1 MYIIANEN
9 DSHYH
14 YYLIIR
20 DKMKNLL
27 KLTLLLN
34 MFLAAQENDVNTS
47 DSDVEEVV
55 VKGNVLYTDQ
65 VNALKTPV
73 PVLDVPQSVSIITDE
88 DIRKQGFREISDIVR
103 YIPGVNTSQGEGH
116 RDAVVFRGVRSTAD
130 FYMDGVR
137 DDVQY
142 YRSLYNLE
150 QVEVLRGPN
159 ALLFGRG
166 GTGGIINRVTKK
178 AVVGEDFGSA
188 DVGTDTFGSL
198 DLALDYNV
206 SGTDDSAFRINIH
219 TDSLANDRN
228 FYDGDRVGINPTM
241 KFVMSDDTTLD
252 LSYEYIDHERFID
265 RGIPTING
273 APDESLSDIVFG
285 TPEINTTTVEAT
297 IFRGTVSH
305 VFSDTRKGN
314 LTVHSS
320 SFEKMYQN
328 LYASGYD
335 GTLVTMDGYRDPT
348 ERDKLIISGNLVNE
362 INVGSVKHTILV
374 GAELIDTE
382 NNNLRYDTF
391 WSTTSDD
398 NEVFDITRPM
408 DFTVNADG
416 IATSVDFT
424 TSLKS
429 KTSSDIKVTS
439 LYIQDQIDLSDN
451 IKLMIGGR
459 HDTFDITVADIKNM
473 TSESRKDTEFSPRAG
488 LVFKPS
494 EEMSLYWSFS
504 QSFLPRSGEQYKA
517 LSATSARLDPDVFES
532 NEVGLK
538 YDISPRLNLTLSY
551 FNSEQTRAERDND
564 TGENSEV
571 RGLTVDGLEVQLK
584 GQLTDRLDVMVGYSS
599 LDGETS
605 SGGEPREIPDHT
617 FSLYA
622 KYQVSDKLGWAF
634 GMTRQGESKIKD
646 NNPGLVLPEY
656 TRLDLGAYYKLSNG
670 LELQVNIENL
680 SDELYFPHSHSTHQ
694 ASVGEPFNARVSVRK
709 QF

>member
-1 MYIIANEN
+1 MKKILQLTF
-9 DSHYH
+9 
-14 YYLIIR
+14 LI
-20 DKMKNLL
+20 N
-27 KLTLLLN
+27 TL
-34 MFLAAQENDVNTS
+34 LAAQENNTK
-47 DSDVEEVV
+47 DPNAEIEEVII
-55 VKGNVLYTDQ
+55 KGNILYADQ

-73 PVLDVPQSVSIITDE
+73 PVLDVPQSVSIVTDE

-116 RDAVVFRGVRSTAD
+116 RDTVVFRGVRSTAD

-178 AVVGEDFGSA
+178 AVIGEEFGSV

-198 DLALDYNV
+198 DLAYDYNV
-206 SGTDDSAFRINIH
+206 SSTDDSAFRINIH
-219 TDSLANDRN
+219 TDSLANHRD
-228 FYDGDRVGINPTM
+228 FYDGERVGINPTM
-241 KFVMSDDTTLD
+241 RFIMSDDTTLD

-265 RGIPTING
+265 RGVPTING
-273 APDESLSDIVFG
+273 APDESLIDTVFG
-285 TPEINTTTVEAT
+285 TPDINTTTVEAT
-297 IFRGTVSH
+297 IFRGTISH

-314 LTVHSS
+314 LTIHSS
-320 SFEKMYQN
+320 SFEKTYQN

-335 GTLVTMDGYRDPT
+335 GTLVTVDGYRDPT

-362 INVGSVKHTILV
+362 IKAGSVKHTILL

-398 NEVFDITRPM
+398 NEVFDISRPM

-439 LYIQDQIDLSDN
+439 LYIQDQIDLTDN

-459 HDTFDITVADIKNM
+459 HDSFDITVVDIKNM

-488 LVFKPS
+488 LVFKPN

-532 NEVGLK
+532 NEIGLK

-584 GQLTDRLDVMVGYSS
+584 GQLADRLDVMVGFSS

-622 KYQVSDKLGWAF
+622 KYQVNDKYGLAF

-646 NNPGLVLPEY
+646 NNPGLVLPKF
-656 TRLDLGAYYKLSNG
+656 TRVDLGAYYRFPNG

-680 SDELYFPHSHSTHQ
+680 NDELYFPHSHSTHQ
-694 ASVGEPFNARVSVRK
+694 ASVGEPFNARISIRK
-709 QF
+709 DF

>member
-1 MYIIANEN
+1 
-9 DSHYH
+9 
-14 YYLIIR
+14 
-20 DKMKNLL
+20 MKNLL
-27 KLTLLLN
+27 KLTLLVN
-34 MFLAAQENDVNTS
+34 MVMAAQENDVNAS
-47 DSDVEEVV
+47 NADIEEVV

-178 AVVGEDFGSA
+178 AVVGEDFGSV

-198 DLALDYNV
+198 DLAFDYNV
-206 SGTDDSAFRINIH
+206 SGTDDSALRINVH
-219 TDSLANDRN
+219 TDSLANHRD
-228 FYDGDRVGINPTM
+228 FYDGERTGINPTM

-252 LSYEYIDHERFID
+252 LSYEHIDHERFID

-273 APDESLSDIVFG
+273 APDESLIDIVFG

-297 IFRGTVSH
+297 IFRGTLSH

-314 LTVHSS
+314 LTVHKS

-398 NEVFDITRPM
+398 NEVFDISRPM

-439 LYIQDQIDLSDN
+439 LYIQDQIDLTDN

-459 HDTFDITVADIKNM
+459 HDSFDITVADIKNM
-473 TSESRKDTEFSPRAG
+473 SSESRKDTEFSPRAG

-532 NEVGLK
+532 NEIGLK

-622 KYQVSDKLGWAF
+622 KYQVNDKYGWAF

-680 SDELYFPHSHSTHQ
+680 NDELYFPHSHSTHQ

>member
-1 MYIIANEN
+1 
-9 DSHYH
+9 
-14 YYLIIR
+14 
-20 DKMKNLL
+20 MKQVLQ
-27 KLTLLLN
+27 LTFLLN
-34 MFLAAQENDVNTS
+34 IFLVAQENNIKAPNAEI
-47 DSDVEEVV
+47 EEVII
-55 VKGNVLYTDQ
+55 KGNILYADQ

-73 PVLDVPQSVSIITDE
+73 PVLDVPQSVSIVTDE

-130 FYMDGVR
+130 FYIDGVR

-142 YRSLYNLE
+142 FRSLYNLE

-178 AVVGEDFGSA
+178 AVIGEEFGSV

-198 DLALDYNV
+198 DLTYDYNV
-206 SGTDDSAFRINIH
+206 SSIDDSAFRINIH
-219 TDSLANDRN
+219 TDSLANHRD
-228 FYDGDRVGINPTM
+228 FYDGERMGVNPTM

-265 RGIPTING
+265 RGVPTIHG
-273 APDESLSDIVFG
+273 APDESLIDIVFG
-285 TPEINTTTVEAT
+285 TPDINTTKVEAT
-297 IFRGTVSH
+297 MFRGTLSQ

-314 LTVHSS
+314 LAVHSS
-320 SFEKMYQN
+320 SYEKMYQN
-328 LYASGYD
+328 LYAAGYD
-335 GTLVTMDGYRDPT
+335 GTLVNMDGYRDPT

-362 INVGSVKHTILV
+362 INVDSVKHTILV
-374 GAELIDTE
+374 GAEWIDTE
-382 NNNLRYDTF
+382 NTNLRYDTF

-398 NEVFDITRPM
+398 NEVFDISRPM

-416 IATSVDFT
+416 IATSIDFT
-424 TSLKS
+424 TSLIT
-429 KTSSDIKVTS
+429 KTSSDIKAIS
-439 LYIQDQIDLSDN
+439 LYIQDQIDLTDN

-459 HDTFDITVADIKNM
+459 HDSFDITVADIKNM

-538 YDISPRLNLTLSY
+538 YDISPKLNLTLSY

-622 KYQVSDKLGWAF
+622 KYQVNVKYGWAF

-646 NNPGLVLPEY
+646 NNPGLVLPKY

-680 SDELYFPHSHSTHQ
+680 NDELYFPHSHSTHQ
-694 ASVGEPFNARVSVRK
+694 ASVGEPFNARISIRK
-709 QF
+709 EF

>member
-1 MYIIANEN
+1 
-9 DSHYH
+9 
-14 YYLIIR
+14 
-20 DKMKNLL
+20 MKNLL
-27 KLTLLLN
+27 KLTLLVN
-34 MFLAAQENDVNTS
+34 MVMAAQENDVNAS
-47 DSDVEEVV
+47 NADIEEVV

-178 AVVGEDFGSA
+178 AVVGEEFGSV

-198 DLALDYNV
+198 DLAFDYNV
-206 SGTDDSAFRINIH
+206 SGTDDSAFRINVH
-219 TDSLANDRN
+219 TDSLANHRD
-228 FYDGDRVGINPTM
+228 FYDGERTGINPTM

-252 LSYEYIDHERFID
+252 LSYEHIDHERFID
-265 RGIPTING
+265 RGVPTING
-273 APDESLSDIVFG
+273 APDESLIDIVFG

-297 IFRGTVSH
+297 IFRGTLSH

-314 LTVHSS
+314 LTVHKS

-398 NEVFDITRPM
+398 NEVFDISRPM

-429 KTSSDIKVTS
+429 KTSSDIRVTS
-439 LYIQDQIDLSDN
+439 LYIQDQIDLTDN

-459 HDTFDITVADIKNM
+459 HDSFDITVADIKNM

-532 NEVGLK
+532 NEIGLK

-622 KYQVSDKLGWAF
+622 KYQVNDKYGWAF

-680 SDELYFPHSHSTHQ
+680 NDELYFPHSHSTHQ

>member
-1 MYIIANEN
+1 
-9 DSHYH
+9 
-14 YYLIIR
+14 
-20 DKMKNLL
+20 MKNLL
-27 KLTLLLN
+27 KLTLLVN
-34 MFLAAQENDVNTS
+34 MVMAAQENDVNAS
-47 DSDVEEVV
+47 NADIEEVV

-178 AVVGEDFGSA
+178 AVVGEDFGSV

-198 DLALDYNV
+198 DLAFDYNV
-206 SGTDDSAFRINIH
+206 SGTDDSALRINVH
-219 TDSLANDRN
+219 TDSLANHRD
-228 FYDGDRVGINPTM
+228 FYDGERTGINPTM

-252 LSYEYIDHERFID
+252 LSYEHIDHERFID
-265 RGIPTING
+265 RGVPTING
-273 APDESLSDIVFG
+273 APDESLMDIVFG

-297 IFRGTVSH
+297 IFRGTLSH

-314 LTVHSS
+314 LTVHKS

-348 ERDKLIISGNLVNE
+348 ERDNLIISGNLVNE
-362 INVGSVKHTILV
+362 ISVGSVKHTILV

-398 NEVFDITRPM
+398 NEVFDISRPM

-429 KTSSDIKVTS
+429 KTSSDIRVTS
-439 LYIQDQIDLSDN
+439 LYIQDQIDLTDN

-459 HDTFDITVADIKNM
+459 HDSFDITVVDIKNM

-532 NEVGLK
+532 NEIGLK

-617 FSLYA
+617 FSLFA
-622 KYQVSDKLGWAF
+622 KYQVNDKYGWAF

-680 SDELYFPHSHSTHQ
+680 NDELYFPHSHSTHQ

>member
-1 MYIIANEN
+1 
-9 DSHYH
+9 
-14 YYLIIR
+14 
-20 DKMKNLL
+20 MKNLL

-305 VFSDTRKGN
+305 VFSETRKGN

-439 LYIQDQIDLSDN
+439 LYIQDQIDLTDN

>member
-1 MYIIANEN
+1 
-9 DSHYH
+9 
-14 YYLIIR
+14 
-20 DKMKNLL
+20 MKNLL
-27 KLTLLLN
+27 KLTLLVN
-34 MFLAAQENDVNTS
+34 MVMAAQENDVNAS
-47 DSDVEEVV
+47 NAYIEEVV

-178 AVVGEDFGSA
+178 AVVGEDFGSV

-198 DLALDYNV
+198 DLAFDYNV
-206 SGTDDSAFRINIH
+206 SGTDDSALRINVH
-219 TDSLANDRN
+219 TDSLANHRD
-228 FYDGDRVGINPTM
+228 FYDGERTGINPTM

-252 LSYEYIDHERFID
+252 LSYEHIDHERFID
-265 RGIPTING
+265 RGVPTING
-273 APDESLSDIVFG
+273 APDESLIDIVFG

-297 IFRGTVSH
+297 IFRGTLSH

-314 LTVHSS
+314 LTVHKS

-398 NEVFDITRPM
+398 NEVFDISRPM

-429 KTSSDIKVTS
+429 KTSSDIKVAS
-439 LYIQDQIDLSDN
+439 LYIQDQIDLTDN

-459 HDTFDITVADIKNM
+459 HDSFDITVADIKNM
-473 TSESRKDTEFSPRAG
+473 SSESRKDTEFSPRAG
-488 LVFKPS
+488 LVFKPN

-517 LSATSARLDPDVFES
+517 LSATSARLDPDVYES

-622 KYQVSDKLGWAF
+622 KYQVNDKYGWAF

-680 SDELYFPHSHSTHQ
+680 NDELYFPHSHSTHQ